1 MIGCSIYSN
10 YGISDMEKRI
20 KVLIVAGAMNIGGI
34 ENQLMHL
41 LRQADK
47 TKFQIDFTTTADHP
61 FYQDEIELLGGRC
74 IQIPATEGKHFLR
87 YCRALYRVIK
97 DGQYD
102 VVHSN
107 ELFHSGMV
115 LLTARLAGVKHRF
128 VHAHSCN
135 QERGNWIRRAYHAV
149 MRRLILWNATDFLA
163 CSSFSADFLFGRG
176 ITDKGNYHLI
186 VNSVDTAR
194 FLPEEDQGENAGKA
208 CPEILQVGRFSDEKN
223 FLFSVEIAEA
233 CKQRGD
239 PFRFVFVG
247 NNGEEYESSVRR
259 LIRDKQLEDTICLL
273 GIRKDVDQLMKRAD
287 AFLLP
292 SKFEGMPLT
301 LIEAQASGLP
311 CVVADTFSHEVD
323 FGINAV
329 EWLKLEDGAEAWAN
343 ALERAV
349 CKGRAERQEVVNA
362 IDAGGFDSK
371 AFAQKICG
379 LYEKC
384 VNG

>member
-1 MIGCSIYSN
+1 M
-10 YGISDMEKRI
+10 KTI
-20 KVLIVAGAMNIGGI
+20 KVLIVAGSMNIGGI

-47 TKFQIDFTTTADHP
+47 TKFQIDFTTTEDHP
-61 FYQDEIELLGGRC
+61 FYQDEIEALGGRC
-74 IQIPATEGKHFLR
+74 IHIPATEGKRFLR
-87 YCRALYRVIK
+87 YCRALYRVMK
-97 DGQYD
+97 DGRYD
-102 VVHSN
+102 VVHSH

-135 QERGNWIRRAYHAV
+135 QEKGNLFRRIYHAV
-149 MRRLILWNATDFLA
+149 MRRLILWNATEFLA
-163 CSSFSADFLFGRG
+163 CSSLSAQFLCGDG
-176 ITDKGNYHLI
+176 ITGRKNYHLI
-186 VNSVDTAR
+186 VNSVETAR
-194 FLPEEDQGENAGKA
+194 FLPEEDGTEHSENAFS
-208 CPEILQVGRFSDEKN
+208 EILQVGRFSDEKN

-311 CVVADTFSHEVD
+311 CVVADSFSHEVD
-323 FGINAV
+323 YGIGTVA
-329 EWLKLEDGAEAWAN
+329 WLKLDSGAEAWAD

-349 CKGRAERQEVVNA
+349 QKGRTEKSVVVQA
-362 IDAGGFDSK
+362 IKKGGFDSHV
-371 AFAQKICG
+371 FAKKICD
-379 LYEKC
+379 LYEKSM
-384 VNG
+384 NR